1 MATISSVGIGSGLD
15 VKSIVS
21 QLVAL
26 EQKPLDKLKLAATTV
41 DTKISAFGEFKSMFS
56 TLASAASSLN
66 SLTTWNA
73 VTATSSNT
81 AAVTATALGGT
92 AASSFSVEVQTLAK
106 TQSTASQAFL
116 PAGSMPGA
124 GTLQIQLG
132 KWSAPG
138 VGFTG
143 TGTAVPITVEAND
156 TVSAIASKIN
166 GANAGVTATV
176 LTDASGERLLLRSK
190 NSGADAGFKMSVTAE
205 IPDSDPLGN
214 SELTDN
220 LGLSKL
226 VYEATAGSTMVQQ
239 GLDATAKLNGIAIS
253 SATNTFSNV
262 VSGVSFTALQTTT
275 SAAEITVGR
284 DDTTIKAGI
293 QSFVDAYNKINQSMS
308 DATKYD
314 AATKTSS
321 LFQGDSG
328 VNGLLNSM
336 RGMLQSATGG
346 GTLSR
351 LADIG
356 ITAERGG
363 NLTIDSTKLS
373 TALSGSFTDVK
384 NLFKADTSNDL
395 TDGVAVKFKK
405 FADGLLAV
413 DGLLANKDASLKRSL
428 TQNSK
433 DQARTSDHISR
444 YEAQLNAKYSALDA
458 KMASLTALNS
468 YVSQQVTMWNKS
480 SS

>member
-1 MATISSVGIGSGLD
+1 MASISSVGIGSGLD

-26 EQKPLDKLKLAATTV
+26 EQKPLDKLKLAGTTV

-81 AAVTATALGGT
+81 SAVTATALGGT
-92 AASSFSVEVQTLAK
+92 AASNFSVEVLTLAK

-116 PAGSMPGA
+116 PTGSMPGA

-132 KWSAPG
+132 TWTAPG
-138 VGFTG
+138 DTFTG
-143 TGTAVPITVEAND
+143 GSATAVDITVEATD
-156 TVSAIASKIN
+156 TVSGIASKIN

-190 NSGADAGFKMSVTAE
+190 NSGADAGFKMSVTNDGG
-205 IPDSDPLGN
+205 ITDPLDPT
-214 SELTDN
+214 LTDEF
-220 LGLSKL
+220 GLSGL
-226 VYEATAGSTMVQQ
+226 VYEATPGSTMTQQ
-239 GLDATAKLNGIAIS
+239 GFDATAKLNGIAIS
-253 SATNTFSNV
+253 SASNTFSNV
-262 VSGVSFTALQTTT
+262 VSGVSFTALQETT
-275 SAAEITVGR
+275 SAAEISIGR
-284 DDTTIKAGI
+284 DESSIKTGI
-293 QSFVDAYNKINQSMS
+293 QTFVDAYNKINQSMS

-314 AATKTSS
+314 AGTKTSG

-328 VNGLLNSM
+328 VNSLLSAM
-336 RGMLQSATGG
+336 RGILQAATGG
-346 GTLSR
+346 GAYSR

-363 NLTIDSTKLS
+363 NLTLDSAKLG
-373 TALSGSFTDVK
+373 TALSANFSDVK

-395 TDGVAVKFKK
+395 SNGVAVKFKK
-405 FADGLLAV
+405 FADGLLSI
-413 DGLLANKDASLKRSL
+413 DGLFASKDASLKRSL
-428 TQNSK
+428 AQNLK
-433 DQARTSDHISR
+433 DQTKSSDHISR

-468 YVSQQVTMWNKS
+468 YVAQQVTTWNKS
-480 SS
+480 GG

>member
-1 MATISSVGIGSGLD
+1 MASISSVGIGSGLD

-26 EQKPLDKLKLAATTV
+26 EQKPLDKLKLAGTTV

-81 AAVTATALGGT
+81 SAVTATALGGT
-92 AASSFSVEVQTLAK
+92 AASNFSVEVLTLAK

-116 PAGSMPGA
+116 PTGSMPGA

-132 KWSAPG
+132 TWTAPDG
-138 VGFTG
+138 TFTA
-143 TGTAVPITVEAND
+143 GTATAVDITVAAND
-156 TVSAIASKIN
+156 TVSGIASKIN

-190 NSGADAGFKMSVTAE
+190 NSGEAMGFKMSVAGDLE
-205 IPDSDPLGN
+205 DPPDHNTTNIGGLSRLTYEDPLA
-214 SELTDN
+214 L
-220 LGLSKL
+220 
-226 VYEATAGSTMVQQ
+226 GSTMTQQ
-239 GLDATAKLNGIAIS
+239 GFDATAKLNGIAIS
-253 SATNTFSNV
+253 SASNTFSNV
-262 VSGVSFTALQTTT
+262 VSGVSFTALQETT
-275 SAAEITVGR
+275 SAAEISIGR
-284 DDTTIKAGI
+284 DESTIKTGI
-293 QSFVDAYNKINQSMS
+293 QTFVDAYNKINQSMS

-314 AATKTSS
+314 AGTKTSG

-328 VNGLLNSM
+328 VNSLLSAM
-336 RGMLQSATGG
+336 RGILQAATGG
-346 GTLSR
+346 GAYSR

-363 NLTIDSTKLS
+363 NLTLDSAKLG
-373 TALSGSFTDVK
+373 TALSANFSDVK

-395 TDGVAVKFKK
+395 SNGVAVKFKK
-405 FADGLLAV
+405 FADGLLSI
-413 DGLLANKDASLKRSL
+413 DGLFASKDASLKRSL
-428 TQNSK
+428 AQNLK
-433 DQARTSDHISR
+433 DQTKSSDHISR

-468 YVSQQVTMWNKS
+468 YVAQQVTTWNKS
-480 SS
+480 GG